1 MIQEGEGEDDSD
13 FVDDYEE
20 TEEETLEEE
29 ENIYVIS
36 DKPNPT
42 LSKSKNLSIP
52 SSTTKRYS
60 DLLHLSKEIAKI
72 GPKTQNSF
80 EMFKKNLIICSP
92 SIEINQLMENLG
104 KPLEERGGVHH
115 TRDNTKIP

>member
-1 MIQEGEGEDDSD
+1 MRSLIQEGEGEDDSD

-42 LSKSKNLSIP
+42 LSKSKNLS
-52 SSTTKRYS
+52 SVLVQQKVFWVA
-60 DLLHLSKEIAKI
+60 HL
-72 GPKTQNSF
+72 QRNS
-80 EMFKKNLIICSP
+80 
-92 SIEINQLMENLG
+92 
-104 KPLEERGGVHH
+104 
-115 TRDNTKIP
+115 